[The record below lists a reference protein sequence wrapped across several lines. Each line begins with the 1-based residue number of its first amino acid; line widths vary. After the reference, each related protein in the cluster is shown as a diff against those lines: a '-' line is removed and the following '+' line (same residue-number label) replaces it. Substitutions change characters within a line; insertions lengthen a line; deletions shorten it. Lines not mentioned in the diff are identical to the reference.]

1 MSQHPHYG
9 HPGQPGPHGRPN
21 IHIDAREVR
30 PGRGWFVVGAL
41 VIAGGIATAIVGFVF
56 SLIATVSLPDFEAQ
70 VTSGQESSFT
80 VADPG
85 FQLGL
90 YSSSGSGGQA
100 CVLLLPDGS
109 ESGFDSPGYS
119 HNVNIG
125 SESWSLV
132 GTYELSEAGE
142 YTLSCS
148 DGSTTTDFAVTNNGE
163 GGVEIM
169 QGVGSSLLWALLPSF
184 LGLVLG
190 LTIIITTAVRRNRCR
205 RRLIVERQQRY
216 HGHGPR

>member
-9 HPGQPGPHGRPN
+9 HPGPHGRPN
-21 IHIDAREVR
+21 IHVDAREVR
-30 PGRGWFVVGAL
+30 PGRGWFVIGAL
-41 VIAGGIATAIVGFVF
+41 VIVGGIATAIVGFVL
-56 SLIATVSLPDFEAQ
+56 SLVSTVSIPEFEAQ

-100 CVLLLPDGS
+100 CVLLLPDGG
-109 ESGFDSPGYS
+109 ESGFGSPGYS
-119 HNVNIG
+119 HNVNVG
-125 SESWSLV
+125 SQSWSLV

-142 YTLSCS
+142 YTLSCA
-148 DGSTTTDFAVTNNGE
+148 DNSTTTEFAVTNNGE
-163 GGVEIM
+163 GGVEIV
-169 QGVGSSLLWALLPSF
+169 QGVGSSLLWALVPSF

-190 LTIIITTAVRRNRCR
+190 LTIIITTAVRRSRFQR
-205 RRLIVERQQRY
+205 HLIAERQQRY
-216 HGHGPR
+216 YGHGPHH